1 MREKYWSNLLSK
13 KIYMFSNFEFL
24 IAWRY
29 LRSKRA
35 EGGISS
41 MTWISLIGISLSV
54 FALIA
59 TLSVRSGFRAELVDT
74 ILGANAHVTVY
85 KQPTQDNKGNVYR
98 SFKDYER
105 VNSIISSLNSV
116 SRAAP
121 LIRGQ
126 VMASAN
132 ATTTGVDVFG
142 ISPENIVSIRR
153 VSDPK
158 TSSGDIRN
166 FSNGLAIGSGVA
178 QALNVSVGD
187 DIQLISPTGV
197 KTAFGTSPR
206 VKTFEVQYI
215 FTAGRYDMDKIRI
228 YMPFKSA
235 QKYFDRDNLADE
247 IEVLVNQPDQIDK
260 IVEELSSATEGKF
273 LFWTWKDASGNYLRA
288 LEIED
293 NVMFIIMSI
302 LVLIATMNIISGLV
316 MLVKNKSRDIA
327 ILRTIGLSETSVLK
341 IFFLCGAMTG
351 ILGTFFGTLMGCAF
365 AVYVDPIF
373 SFINIISGGDV
384 WDPTIRGI
392 YSIPAQLRWEDVLTA
407 VLLSLGLTF
416 SITYFPARRAA
427 RLDPIEALRY
437 E

>member
-1 MREKYWSNLLSK
+1 MY
-13 KIYMFSNFEFL
+13 IFSSFEFL

-35 EGGISS
+35 EGGVST

-85 KQPTQDNKGNVYR
+85 KQPIKDTKGVVYR
-98 SFKDYER
+98 SFKNYES
-105 VNSIISSLNSV
+105 VNSIIASLDSV
-116 SRAAP
+116 NRAAP

-142 ISPENIVSIRR
+142 ISPENILTIRR
-153 VSDPK
+153 VSNPE
-158 TSSGDIRN
+158 TSNGDIKN
-166 FSNGLAIGSGVA
+166 FSKGLAIGSGVA
-178 QALNVSVGD
+178 KALNVSVGD
-187 DIQLISPTGV
+187 QIKLISPTGV
-197 KTAFGTSPR
+197 KTAFGASPR

-215 FTAGRYDMDKIRI
+215 FSAGRHDMDKVRI
-228 YMPFKSA
+228 YMPFRNA
-235 QKYFDRDNLADE
+235 QEYFDRDNLADE
-247 IEVLVNQPDQIDK
+247 IEVLVNQPDQIEK
-260 IVEELSSATEGKF
+260 IVEELSSATDGKF

-293 NVMFIIMSI
+293 NVMFVIMSI
-302 LVLIATMNIISGLV
+302 LVLIATMNIISGLI

-327 ILRTIGLSETSVLK
+327 ILRTIGLSEMSVLR

-351 ILGTFFGTLMGCAF
+351 ILGTFFGALMGCAF
-365 AVYVDPIF
+365 AIYVDQIF
-373 SFINIISGGDV
+373 SFINVISGGDV

-407 VLLSLGLTF
+407 VLISIGLTF

-427 RLDPIEALRY
+427 RLNPIEALRY

>member
-1 MREKYWSNLLSK
+1 M
-13 KIYMFSNFEFL
+13 

-29 LRSKRA
+29 LRSKRT
-35 EGGISS
+35 EGGVST
-41 MTWISLIGISLSV
+41 MTWISVVGISLSV

-85 KQPTQDNKGNVYR
+85 KQPTKDSNGNVYR
-98 SFKDYER
+98 GFKDYESA
-105 VNSIISSLNSV
+105 NSIISSLNSV

-126 VMASAN
+126 IIASAN

-142 ISPENIVSIRR
+142 ISPENILSIRR

-158 TSSGDIRN
+158 TSIGDINN
-166 FSNGLAIGSGVA
+166 FKKGLAIGSGVA
-178 QALNVSVGD
+178 QALSVSVGD
-187 DIQLISPTGV
+187 EIKLISPTGV
-197 KTAFGTSPR
+197 KTAFGASPR

-215 FTAGRYDMDKIRI
+215 FSAGRHDMDKIRI
-228 YMPFKSA
+228 YMPFRIA
-235 QKYFDRDNLADE
+235 QEYFDRDNLADE
-247 IEVLVNQPDQIDK
+247 IEVLVNQPDQIEK
-260 IVEELSSATEGKF
+260 IVEELSSATDDKF

-293 NVMFIIMSI
+293 NVMFVIMSI
-302 LVLIATMNIISGLV
+302 LVLIATMNIISGLI

-327 ILRTIGLSETSVLK
+327 ILRTIGLSEKSVLR
-341 IFFLCGAMTG
+341 IFFLCGAITG
-351 ILGTFFGTLMGCAF
+351 IIGTFFGTLMGCAF
-365 AVYVDPIF
+365 AVYVDTIF
-373 SFINIISGGDV
+373 SFINVISGGDV

-392 YSIPAQLRWEDVLTA
+392 YSIPAQLRWEDVITA
-407 VLLSLGLTF
+407 VLLSIGLTF

>member
-1 MREKYWSNLLSK
+1 MSK
-13 KIYMFSNFEFL
+13 ETYIFSNFEFL

-35 EGGISS
+35 EGGVST

-85 KQPTQDNKGNVYR
+85 KQPTKDTKGNVYR
-98 SFKDYER
+98 SFKNYER
-105 VNSIISSLNSV
+105 VNSIITSLDGV
-116 SRAAP
+116 KRAAP

-142 ISPENIVSIRR
+142 ISPENILTIRR
-153 VSDPK
+153 VSDPE
-158 TSSGDIRN
+158 TSNGDIKN
-166 FSNGLAIGSGVA
+166 FSKGLAIGSGVSE
-178 QALNVSVGD
+178 ALNVSVGD
-187 DIQLISPTGV
+187 QIKLISPTGV
-197 KTAFGTSPR
+197 KTAFGVSPR
-206 VKTFEVQYI
+206 VKTFEVQYV
-215 FTAGRYDMDKIRI
+215 FSAGRHDMDKVRI
-228 YMPFKSA
+228 YMPFIDA
-235 QKYFDRDNLADE
+235 QEYFDRGNLADE
-247 IEVLVNQPDQIDK
+247 IEVLVNQPDQIEK
-260 IVEELSSATEGKF
+260 IVEKLSGATDGEF

-293 NVMFIIMSI
+293 NVMFVIMSI
-302 LVLIATMNIISGLV
+302 LVLIATMNIISGLI

-327 ILRTIGLSETSVLK
+327 ILRTIGLSEMSVLRV
-341 IFFLCGAMTG
+341 FFLCGAMTG
-351 ILGTFFGTLMGCAF
+351 ILGTFFGALMGCAF

-373 SFINIISGGDV
+373 SFINVISGGDV

-407 VLLSLGLTF
+407 VLISIGLTF

-427 RLDPIEALRY
+427 RLNPIEALRY

>member
-1 MREKYWSNLLSK
+1 MY
-13 KIYMFSNFEFL
+13 IFSNFEFL

-35 EGGISS
+35 EGGIST

-85 KQPTQDNKGNVYR
+85 KQPTKDNKGNVYR
-98 SFKDYER
+98 SFKDYEN

-116 SRAAP
+116 NRAAP

-142 ISPENIVSIRR
+142 ISPENILSIRR

-158 TSSGDIRN
+158 TSSGDIKN
-166 FSNGLAIGSGVA
+166 FSKGLAIGSGVA

-187 DIQLISPTGV
+187 EIQLISPTGV

-228 YMPFKSA
+228 YMPFRSA
-235 QKYFDRDNLADE
+235 QEYFDRDNLADE
-247 IEVLVNQPDQIDK
+247 IEVLVKQPDQIEK
-260 IVEELSSATEGKF
+260 IVKELSNATDGKF

-293 NVMFIIMSI
+293 NVMFVIMSI

-341 IFFLCGAMTG
+341 NFFPMWRDDWNSGN
-351 ILGTFFGTLMGCAF
+351 FFWRTLMGCLF

-373 SFINIISGGDV
+373 SFINVISGGDV

-407 VLLSLGLTF
+407 VLISIGLTF

>member
-1 MREKYWSNLLSK
+1 MYL
-13 KIYMFSNFEFL
+13 FSNYEFL

-35 EGGISS
+35 EGGVST
-41 MTWISLIGISLSV
+41 MTWISIVGISLSV

-85 KQPTQDNKGNVYR
+85 KQPTKDPNGNVYR
-98 SFKDYER
+98 GFKDYESA
-105 VNSIISSLNSV
+105 NSIISSLNSV

-126 VMASAN
+126 IIASAN

-142 ISPENIVSIRR
+142 ISPENILSIRR

-158 TSSGDIRN
+158 TSIGDINN
-166 FSNGLAIGSGVA
+166 FKKGLAIGSGVA
-178 QALNVSVGD
+178 QALSVSVGD
-187 DIQLISPTGV
+187 EIKLISPTGV
-197 KTAFGTSPR
+197 KTAFGASPR

-215 FTAGRYDMDKIRI
+215 FSAGRHDMDKIRI
-228 YMPFKSA
+228 YMSFRIA
-235 QKYFDRDNLADE
+235 QEYFDRDNLADE
-247 IEVLVNQPDQIDK
+247 IEVLVNQPDQIEK
-260 IVEELSSATEGKF
+260 IVEELSSATDDKF

-293 NVMFIIMSI
+293 NVMFVIMSI
-302 LVLIATMNIISGLV
+302 LVLIATMNIISGLI

-327 ILRTIGLSETSVLK
+327 ILRTIGLSEKSVSR
-341 IFFLCGAMTG
+341 IFFLCGAITG

-365 AVYVDPIF
+365 AVYVDTIF
-373 SFINIISGGDV
+373 SFINVISGGDV

-407 VLLSLGLTF
+407 VLLSIGLTF
-416 SITYFPARRAA
+416 SITYFPAKRAA

>member
-1 MREKYWSNLLSK
+1 M
-13 KIYMFSNFEFL
+13 

-35 EGGISS
+35 EGGVST
-41 MTWISLIGISLSV
+41 MTWISVVGISLSV

-85 KQPTQDNKGNVYR
+85 KQPTKDSNGNVDR
-98 SFKDYER
+98 GFKDYDSA
-105 VNSIISSLNSV
+105 NSIISSLNSV

-126 VMASAN
+126 IIASAN

-142 ISPENIVSIRR
+142 ISPENILSIRR

-158 TSSGDIRN
+158 TSIGDINN
-166 FSNGLAIGSGVA
+166 FKKGLAIGSGVA
-178 QALNVSVGD
+178 QALSVSVGD
-187 DIQLISPTGV
+187 EIKLISPTGV
-197 KTAFGTSPR
+197 KTAFGASPR
-206 VKTFEVQYI
+206 VKTFEVEYV
-215 FTAGRYDMDKIRI
+215 FSAGRHDMDKIRI
-228 YMPFKSA
+228 YMPFRIA
-235 QKYFDRDNLADE
+235 QEYFDRDNLADE
-247 IEVLVNQPDQIDK
+247 IEVLVNQPDQIEK
-260 IVEELSSATEGKF
+260 IVEELSSATDDKF

-293 NVMFIIMSI
+293 NVMFVIMSI
-302 LVLIATMNIISGLV
+302 LVLIATMNIISGLI

-327 ILRTIGLSETSVLK
+327 ILRTIGLSEKSVLR
-341 IFFLCGAMTG
+341 IFFLCGAITG

-365 AVYVDPIF
+365 AVYVDTIF
-373 SFINIISGGDV
+373 SFINVISGGDV

-407 VLLSLGLTF
+407 VLLSIGLTF

>member
-1 MREKYWSNLLSK
+1 M
-13 KIYMFSNFEFL
+13 

-29 LRSKRA
+29 LRSKRT
-35 EGGISS
+35 EGGVST
-41 MTWISLIGISLSV
+41 MTWISVVGISLSV

-85 KQPTQDNKGNVYR
+85 KQPTKDSNGNVYR
-98 SFKDYER
+98 GFKDYESA
-105 VNSIISSLNSV
+105 NSIISSLNSV

-126 VMASAN
+126 IIASAN

-142 ISPENIVSIRR
+142 ISPENILSIRR

-158 TSSGDIRN
+158 TSIGDINN
-166 FSNGLAIGSGVA
+166 FKKGLAIGSGVA
-178 QALNVSVGD
+178 QALSVSVGD
-187 DIQLISPTGV
+187 EIKLISPTGV
-197 KTAFGTSPR
+197 KTAFGASPR

-215 FTAGRYDMDKIRI
+215 FSAGRHDMDKIRI
-228 YMPFKSA
+228 YMPFRIA
-235 QKYFDRDNLADE
+235 QEYFDRDNLADE
-247 IEVLVNQPDQIDK
+247 IEVLVNQPDQIEK
-260 IVEELSSATEGKF
+260 IVEELSSATDDKF

-293 NVMFIIMSI
+293 NVMFVIMSI
-302 LVLIATMNIISGLV
+302 LVLIATMNIISGLI

-327 ILRTIGLSETSVLK
+327 ILRTIGLSEKSVLR
-341 IFFLCGAMTG
+341 IFFLCGAITG

-365 AVYVDPIF
+365 AVYVDTIF
-373 SFINIISGGDV
+373 SFINVISGGDV

-407 VLLSLGLTF
+407 VLLSIGLTF

>member
-1 MREKYWSNLLSK
+1 MYL
-13 KIYMFSNFEFL
+13 FSNYEFL

-29 LRSKRA
+29 LRSKRT
-35 EGGISS
+35 EGGVST
-41 MTWISLIGISLSV
+41 MTWISVVGISLSV

-85 KQPTQDNKGNVYR
+85 KQPTKDSNGNVYR
-98 SFKDYER
+98 GFKDYESA
-105 VNSIISSLNSV
+105 NSIISSLNSV

-126 VMASAN
+126 IIASAN

-142 ISPENIVSIRR
+142 ISPENILSIRR

-158 TSSGDIRN
+158 TSIGDINN
-166 FSNGLAIGSGVA
+166 FKKGLAIGSGVA
-178 QALNVSVGD
+178 QALSVSVGD
-187 DIQLISPTGV
+187 EIKLISPTGV
-197 KTAFGTSPR
+197 KTAFGASPR

-215 FTAGRYDMDKIRI
+215 FSAGRHDMDKIRI
-228 YMPFKSA
+228 YMPFRIA
-235 QKYFDRDNLADE
+235 QEYFDRDNLADE
-247 IEVLVNQPDQIDK
+247 IEVLVNQPDQIEK
-260 IVEELSSATEGKF
+260 IVKELSIATDNKF

-293 NVMFIIMSI
+293 NVMFVIMSI
-302 LVLIATMNIISGLV
+302 LVLIATMNIISGLI

-327 ILRTIGLSETSVLK
+327 ILRTIGLSEKSVLR
-341 IFFLCGAMTG
+341 IFFLCGAITG

-365 AVYVDPIF
+365 AVYVDTIF
-373 SFINIISGGDV
+373 SFINVISGGDV

-407 VLLSLGLTF
+407 VLLSIGLTF

>member
-1 MREKYWSNLLSK
+1 MY
-13 KIYMFSNFEFL
+13 IFSSFEFL

-35 EGGISS
+35 EGGVST

-85 KQPTQDNKGNVYR
+85 KQPTKDTKGVVYR
-98 SFKDYER
+98 SFKNYES
-105 VNSIISSLNSV
+105 VNSIIASLDSV
-116 SRAAP
+116 NRAAP

-142 ISPENIVSIRR
+142 ISPENILTIRR
-153 VSDPK
+153 VSNPK
-158 TSSGDIRN
+158 TSNGDIKN
-166 FSNGLAIGSGVA
+166 FSKGLAIGSGVA
-178 QALNVSVGD
+178 KALNVSVGD
-187 DIQLISPTGV
+187 QIKLISPTGV
-197 KTAFGTSPR
+197 KTAFGASPR

-215 FTAGRYDMDKIRI
+215 FSAGRHDMDKVRI
-228 YMPFKSA
+228 YMPFRNA
-235 QKYFDRDNLADE
+235 QEYFDRGNLADE
-247 IEVLVNQPDQIDK
+247 IEVLVNQPDQIEK
-260 IVEELSSATEGKF
+260 IVEELSSATDGKF

-293 NVMFIIMSI
+293 NVMFVIMSI
-302 LVLIATMNIISGLV
+302 LVLIATMNIISGLI

-327 ILRTIGLSETSVLK
+327 ILRTIGLSEMSVLRV
-341 IFFLCGAMTG
+341 FFLCGAMTG
-351 ILGTFFGTLMGCAF
+351 ILGTFFGALMGCAF

-373 SFINIISGGDV
+373 SFINVISGGDV

-407 VLLSLGLTF
+407 VL
-416 SITYFPARRAA
+416 I
-427 RLDPIEALRY
+427 
-437 E
+437 

>member
-1 MREKYWSNLLSK
+1 MSK
-13 KIYMFSNFEFL
+13 KIYLFSNYEFL

-35 EGGISS
+35 EGGVST
-41 MTWISLIGISLSV
+41 MTWISVVGISLSV

-85 KQPTQDNKGNVYR
+85 KQPTKDSNGHVYR
-98 SFKDYER
+98 GFKDYESA
-105 VNSIISSLNSV
+105 NSIISSLNSV

-126 VMASAN
+126 IIASAN

-142 ISPENIVSIRR
+142 ISPENILSIRR

-158 TSSGDIRN
+158 TSIGDINN
-166 FSNGLAIGSGVA
+166 FKKGLAIGSGVA
-178 QALNVSVGD
+178 QALSVSVGD
-187 DIQLISPTGV
+187 EIKLISPTGV
-197 KTAFGTSPR
+197 KTAFGASPR

-215 FTAGRYDMDKIRI
+215 FSAGRHDMDKIRI
-228 YMPFKSA
+228 YMPFRIA
-235 QKYFDRDNLADE
+235 QEYFDRDNLADE
-247 IEVLVNQPDQIDK
+247 IEVLVNQPDQIEK
-260 IVEELSSATEGKF
+260 IVEELSSATDDKF

-293 NVMFIIMSI
+293 NVMFVIMSI
-302 LVLIATMNIISGLV
+302 LVLIATMNIISGLI

-327 ILRTIGLSETSVLK
+327 ILRTIGLSEKSVLR
-341 IFFLCGAMTG
+341 IFFLCGAITG

-365 AVYVDPIF
+365 AVYVDTIF
-373 SFINIISGGDV
+373 SFINVISGGDV

-392 YSIPAQLRWEDVLTA
+392 YSIPAQLRWEDVITA
-407 VLLSLGLTF
+407 VLLSIGLTF

>member
-1 MREKYWSNLLSK
+1 MYL
-13 KIYMFSNFEFL
+13 FSNYEFL

-35 EGGISS
+35 EGGVST
-41 MTWISLIGISLSV
+41 MTWISVVGISLSV

-85 KQPTQDNKGNVYR
+85 KQPTKDPNGNVYR
-98 SFKDYER
+98 GFKDYESA
-105 VNSIISSLNSV
+105 NSIISSLNSV

-126 VMASAN
+126 IIASAN

-142 ISPENIVSIRR
+142 ISPENILSIRR

-158 TSSGDIRN
+158 TSIGDINN
-166 FSNGLAIGSGVA
+166 FKKGLAIGSGVA
-178 QALNVSVGD
+178 QALSVSVGD
-187 DIQLISPTGV
+187 EIKLISPTGV
-197 KTAFGTSPR
+197 KTAFGASPR

-215 FTAGRYDMDKIRI
+215 FSAGRHDMDKIRI
-228 YMPFKSA
+228 YMPFRIA
-235 QKYFDRDNLADE
+235 QEYFDRDNLADE
-247 IEVLVNQPDQIDK
+247 IEVLVNQPDQIEK
-260 IVEELSSATEGKF
+260 IVEELSSATDDKF
-273 LFWTWKDASGNYLRA
+273 LFWTWKDASRNYLRA

-293 NVMFIIMSI
+293 NVMFVIMSI
-302 LVLIATMNIISGLV
+302 LVLIATMNIISGLI

-327 ILRTIGLSETSVLK
+327 ILRTIGLSEKSVLR
-341 IFFLCGAMTG
+341 IFFLCGAITG

-365 AVYVDPIF
+365 AVYVDTIF
-373 SFINIISGGDV
+373 SFINVISGGDV

-407 VLLSLGLTF
+407 VLLSIGLTF

>member
-1 MREKYWSNLLSK
+1 MYL
-13 KIYMFSNFEFL
+13 FSNYEFL

-35 EGGISS
+35 EGGVST
-41 MTWISLIGISLSV
+41 MTWISVVGISLSV

-85 KQPTQDNKGNVYR
+85 KQPTKDSNGNVYR
-98 SFKDYER
+98 GFKDYESA
-105 VNSIISSLNSV
+105 NSIISSLNSV

-126 VMASAN
+126 IIASAN

-142 ISPENIVSIRR
+142 ISPENILSIRR

-158 TSSGDIRN
+158 TSIGDINN
-166 FSNGLAIGSGVA
+166 FKKGLAIGSGVA
-178 QALNVSVGD
+178 QALSVSVGD
-187 DIQLISPTGV
+187 EIKLISPTGV
-197 KTAFGTSPR
+197 KTAFGASPR
-206 VKTFEVQYI
+206 VKTFEVQYV
-215 FTAGRYDMDKIRI
+215 FSAGRHDMDKIRI
-228 YMPFKSA
+228 YMPFRIA
-235 QKYFDRDNLADE
+235 QEYFDRDNLADE
-247 IEVLVNQPDQIDK
+247 IEVLVNQPDQIEK
-260 IVEELSSATEGKF
+260 IVEELSSATDDKF

-293 NVMFIIMSI
+293 NVMFVIMSI
-302 LVLIATMNIISGLV
+302 LVLIATMNIISGLI

-327 ILRTIGLSETSVLK
+327 ILRTIGLSEKSVLR
-341 IFFLCGAMTG
+341 IFFLCGAITG

-365 AVYVDPIF
+365 AVYVDTIF
-373 SFINIISGGDV
+373 SFINVISGGDV

-407 VLLSLGLTF
+407 VLLSIGLTF

>member
-1 MREKYWSNLLSK
+1 
-13 KIYMFSNFEFL
+13 
-24 IAWRY
+24 
-29 LRSKRA
+29 
-35 EGGISS
+35 
-41 MTWISLIGISLSV
+41 MTWISLAGISLSV

-74 ILGANAHVTVY
+74 ILGSNAHVTVY
-85 KQPTQDNKGNVYR
+85 TQPTKDNKGNVYR
-98 SFKDYER
+98 GFKDYEN
-105 VNSIISSLNSV
+105 VNSIITSIDSV
-116 SRAAP
+116 NRAAP

-142 ISPENIVSIRR
+142 IAPENILSIRR

-158 TSSGDIRN
+158 TSIGDIKN
-166 FSNGLAIGSGVA
+166 FSKGLAIGSGVS
-178 QALNVSVGD
+178 QALNVSIGD

-215 FTAGRYDMDKIRI
+215 FTTGRYDMDKIRI
-228 YMPFKSA
+228 YMPFRSA
-235 QKYFDRDNLADE
+235 QEYFDRDNLADE
-247 IEVLVNQPDQIDK
+247 IEVLVKEPNQIDK
-260 IVEELSSATEGKF
+260 IVEKLSSATNGKF

-293 NVMFIIMSI
+293 NVMFVIMSI

-327 ILRTIGLSETSVLK
+327 ILRTIGLSEISVLR

-351 ILGTFFGTLMGCAF
+351 ILGTLFGTLMGCAF
-365 AVYVDPIF
+365 ALYIDPIF
-373 SFINIISGGDV
+373 SFINVISGGDV

>member
-1 MREKYWSNLLSK
+1 LSEKMY
-13 KIYMFSNFEFL
+13 IFSNFEFL

-29 LRSKRA
+29 LRAKRA
-35 EGGISS
+35 EGGVST

-59 TLSVRSGFRAELVDT
+59 TLAVRSGFRAELVDT

-85 KQPTQDNKGNVYR
+85 KQPTKDLEGNVFR
-98 SFKDYER
+98 SFKDYEI
-105 VNSIISSLNSV
+105 VNSIISSLDSV
-116 SRAAP
+116 NRAAP

-142 ISPENIVSIRR
+142 ISPENILSIKR

-158 TSSGDIRN
+158 TSIGDISN
-166 FSNGLAIGSGVA
+166 FSKGLAIGSGVA
-178 QALNVSVGD
+178 QALNVSVGNE
-187 DIQLISPTGV
+187 IKLVSPTGV
-197 KTAFGTSPR
+197 KTAFGASPR
-206 VKTFEVQYI
+206 VKTFEVQYV
-215 FTAGRYDMDKIRI
+215 FTAGRHDMDKVRI
-228 YMPFKSA
+228 YMPFRSA
-235 QKYFDRDNLADE
+235 QEYFDRANLADE
-247 IEVLVNQPDQIDK
+247 IEVLVKQPDQIEK
-260 IVEELSSATEGKF
+260 IVEELSSATDGEF

-293 NVMFIIMSI
+293 NVMFVIMSI

-327 ILRTIGLSETSVLK
+327 ILRTIGLSEASVLRV
-341 IFFLCGAMTG
+341 FFLCGALTG
-351 ILGTFFGTLMGCAF
+351 TIGTFFGVLMGCAF
-365 AVYVDPIF
+365 ALYVDPIF
-373 SFINIISGGDV
+373 SFINVISGGDV

-407 VLLSLGLTF
+407 SLISIGLTF
-416 SITYFPARRAA
+416 SITYLPARRAA
-427 RLDPIEALRY
+427 RLDPIKALRY

>member
-1 MREKYWSNLLSK
+1 MSEKMY
-13 KIYMFSNFEFL
+13 IFSNFEFL

-29 LRSKRA
+29 LRAKRA
-35 EGGISS
+35 EGGVST

-59 TLSVRSGFRAELVDT
+59 TLAVRSGFRAELVDT

-85 KQPTQDNKGNVYR
+85 KQPTKDLEGNVFR
-98 SFKDYER
+98 SFKDYET
-105 VNSIISSLNSV
+105 VNSIISSLDSV
-116 SRAAP
+116 NRAAP

-142 ISPENIVSIRR
+142 ISPENILSIKR

-158 TSSGDIRN
+158 TSIGDISN
-166 FSNGLAIGSGVA
+166 FSKGLAIGSGVA
-178 QALNVSVGD
+178 QALNVSVGNE
-187 DIQLISPTGV
+187 IKLVSPTGV
-197 KTAFGTSPR
+197 KTAFGASPR
-206 VKTFEVQYI
+206 VKTFEVQYV
-215 FTAGRYDMDKIRI
+215 FTAGRHDMDKVRI
-228 YMPFKSA
+228 YMPFRSA
-235 QKYFDRDNLADE
+235 QEYFDRANLADE
-247 IEVLVNQPDQIDK
+247 IEVLVKQPDQIEK
-260 IVEELSSATEGKF
+260 IVEELSSATDGEF

-293 NVMFIIMSI
+293 NVMFVIMSI

-327 ILRTIGLSETSVLK
+327 ILRTIGLSEASVLRV
-341 IFFLCGAMTG
+341 FFLCGALTG
-351 ILGTFFGTLMGCAF
+351 TIGTFFGVLMGCAF
-365 AVYVDPIF
+365 ALYVDPIF
-373 SFINIISGGDV
+373 SFINVISGGDV

-407 VLLSLGLTF
+407 SLISIGLTF
-416 SITYFPARRAA
+416 SITYLPARRAA
-427 RLDPIEALRY
+427 RLDPIKALRY

>member
-1 MREKYWSNLLSK
+1 LSK
-13 KIYMFSNFEFL
+13 KIYIFSNFEFL

-35 EGGISS
+35 EGGVST
-41 MTWISLIGISLSV
+41 MTWISFIGISLSV

-85 KQPTQDNKGNVYR
+85 KQPTKDPKGNVYR
-98 SFKDYER
+98 GFKDYENI
-105 VNSIISSLNSV
+105 NSIISSLNSV
-116 SRAAP
+116 NRAAP

-142 ISPENIVSIRR
+142 ISPENILSIRR

-158 TSSGDIRN
+158 TSIGDIKN
-166 FSNGLAIGSGVA
+166 FSKGLAVGSGVA

-187 DIQLISPTGV
+187 EIKLISPTGV
-197 KTAFGTSPR
+197 KTAFGASPR
-206 VKTFEVQYI
+206 VKTFEVQYV
-215 FTAGRYDMDKIRI
+215 FSAGRYDMDKIRI
-228 YMPFKSA
+228 YMPFRRA
-235 QKYFDRDNLADE
+235 QEYFDRDNLADE
-247 IEVLVNQPDQIDK
+247 IEVLVNQPDQIEK
-260 IVEELSSATEGKF
+260 IVEELSSATNDKF

-293 NVMFIIMSI
+293 NVMFVIMSI

-365 AVYVDPIF
+365 AVYIDPTF

>member
-1 MREKYWSNLLSK
+1 M
-13 KIYMFSNFEFL
+13 

-29 LRSKRA
+29 LRSKRT
-35 EGGISS
+35 EGGVST
-41 MTWISLIGISLSV
+41 MTWISLIGIALSV

-59 TLSVRSGFRAELVDT
+59 TLSVRSGFRAEFTDT

-85 KQPTQDNKGNVYR
+85 KQPTKDQKGNVYR
-98 SFKDYER
+98 SIKDYDKL
-105 VNSIISSLNSV
+105 NSLLSSLPSID
-116 SRAAP
+116 RAAP

-142 ISPENIVSIRR
+142 ISPENILSIRR
-153 VSDPK
+153 VSNPK
-158 TSSGDIRN
+158 TSIGDIEN
-166 FSNGLAIGSGVA
+166 FRKGLAIGYGVA
-178 QALNVSVGD
+178 QSLNVSVGD
-187 DIQLISPTGV
+187 EIKLISPNGV

-206 VKTFEVQYI
+206 VKTFKVQYI
-215 FTAGRYDMDKIRI
+215 FKAGRHDMDKVRI
-228 YMPFKSA
+228 YMPFRNA
-235 QKYFDRDNLADE
+235 QEYFDRNNLADE
-247 IEVLVNQPDQIDK
+247 IEVLVKQPNK
-260 IVEELSSATEGKF
+260 IEEVVEELSNKIGSQF

-302 LVLIATMNIISGLV
+302 LVLIATMNIISGLI

-327 ILRTIGLSETSVLK
+327 ILRTIGLSERSVLK

-351 ILGTFFGTLMGCAF
+351 IIGTFIGTLLGCAF
-365 AVYVDPIF
+365 ALYVDPIF
-373 SFINIISGGDV
+373 SFINILSGGDV

-392 YSIPAQLRWEDVLTA
+392 YSIPAHLRWEDVLTA

-416 SITYFPARRAA
+416 SITFFPARRAA
-427 RLDPIEALRY
+427 RLDPVEALRY

>member
-1 MREKYWSNLLSK
+1 M
-13 KIYMFSNFEFL
+13 

-35 EGGISS
+35 EGGVST
-41 MTWISLIGISLSV
+41 MTWISLIGITLSV

-59 TLSVRSGFRAELVDT
+59 TLSVRSGFRAEFTDT
-74 ILGANAHVTVY
+74 ILGANAHITVY
-85 KQPTQDNKGNVYR
+85 KQPTKDQKGNVNR
-98 SFKDYER
+98 SIRDYEKL
-105 VNSIISSLNSV
+105 NSLLSSLPSID
-116 SRAAP
+116 RAAP

-132 ATTTGVDVFG
+132 ATTTGVDIFG
-142 ISPENIVSIRR
+142 ISPENILSIRR
-153 VSDPK
+153 VSNPK
-158 TSSGDIRN
+158 TSIGDIKN
-166 FSNGLAIGSGVA
+166 FSKGLAIGSGVA
-178 QALNVSVGD
+178 QSLSVSIGD
-187 DIQLISPTGV
+187 KVKLISPNGV
-197 KTAFGTSPR
+197 KSAFGTSPR

-215 FTAGRYDMDKIRI
+215 FKAGRHDMDKVRI
-228 YMPFKSA
+228 YMPFKNA
-235 QKYFDRDNLADE
+235 QEYFDRDNLADE
-247 IEVLVNQPDQIDK
+247 IEVLVRQPNK
-260 IVEELSSATEGKF
+260 IEEVVEELSSKIDSQF

-302 LVLIATMNIISGLV
+302 LVLIATMNIVSGLI

-327 ILRTIGLSETSVLK
+327 ILRTIGLSERSVLR

-351 ILGTFFGTLMGCAF
+351 IIGTIIGTLMGCAF
-365 AVYVDPIF
+365 AIYVDPIF
-373 SFINIISGGDV
+373 SFINVLSGGDV

-407 VLLSLGLTF
+407 VLISLFLTF
-416 SITYFPARRAA
+416 SITYFPAKRAA

>member
-1 MREKYWSNLLSK
+1 M
-13 KIYMFSNFEFL
+13 

-29 LRSKRA
+29 LRSKRT
-35 EGGISS
+35 EGGVST
-41 MTWISLIGISLSV
+41 MTWISVVGISLSV

-85 KQPTQDNKGNVYR
+85 KQPTKDSNGNVDR
-98 SFKDYER
+98 GFKDYDSA
-105 VNSIISSLNSV
+105 NSIISSLNSV

-126 VMASAN
+126 IIASAN

-142 ISPENIVSIRR
+142 ISPENILSIRR

-158 TSSGDIRN
+158 TSIGDINN
-166 FSNGLAIGSGVA
+166 FKKGLAIGSGVA
-178 QALNVSVGD
+178 QALSVSIGD
-187 DIQLISPTGV
+187 EIKLISPTGV
-197 KTAFGTSPR
+197 KTAFGASPR

-215 FTAGRYDMDKIRI
+215 FSAGRHDMDKIRI
-228 YMPFKSA
+228 YMPFRIA
-235 QKYFDRDNLADE
+235 QEYFDRDNLADE
-247 IEVLVNQPDQIDK
+247 IEVLVNQPDQIEK
-260 IVEELSSATEGKF
+260 IVEELSSATDDKF

-293 NVMFIIMSI
+293 NVMFVIMSI
-302 LVLIATMNIISGLV
+302 LVLIATMNIISGLI

-327 ILRTIGLSETSVLK
+327 ILRTIGLSEKSVLR
-341 IFFLCGAMTG
+341 IFFLCGAITG
-351 ILGTFFGTLMGCAF
+351 IIGTFFGTLMGCAF
-365 AVYVDPIF
+365 AVYVDTIF
-373 SFINIISGGDV
+373 SFINVISGGDV

-392 YSIPAQLRWEDVLTA
+392 YSIPAQLRWEDVITA
-407 VLLSLGLTF
+407 VLLSIGLTF

>member
-1 MREKYWSNLLSK
+1 MY
-13 KIYMFSNFEFL
+13 IFSNFEFL

-29 LRSKRA
+29 LRSKRS
-35 EGGISS
+35 EGGVSA

-59 TLSVRSGFRAELVDT
+59 TLSVRSGFRTELVDT

-85 KQPTQDNKGNVYR
+85 KQPTKDSKGNVYR
-98 SFKDYER
+98 SFKDYEN
-105 VNSIISSLNSV
+105 VNSKISSLSSV
-116 SRAAP
+116 KRAAP

-142 ISPENIVSIRR
+142 ISPKNILSIER

-158 TSSGDIRN
+158 TSSGDIKN
-166 FSNGLAIGSGVA
+166 FSKGLAIGSGVA

-187 DIQLISPTGV
+187 EIKLISPTGV

-206 VKTFEVQYI
+206 VKTFEIQYV
-215 FTAGRYDMDKIRI
+215 FSAGRHDMDKVRI
-228 YMPFKSA
+228 YMPFNDA

-247 IEVLVNQPDQIDK
+247 IEVLVNQPDQVEK
-260 IVEELSSATEGKF
+260 IVEVLSGVIDGEF

-302 LVLIATMNIISGLV
+302 LVLIATMNIVSGLI

-327 ILRTIGLSETSVLK
+327 ILRTLGLSETSVLR

-351 ILGTFFGTLMGCAF
+351 ILGTFFGVLLGCAF
-365 AVYVDPIF
+365 SIYVDPIF
-373 SFINIISGGDV
+373 SLINVISGGDV

-407 VLLSLGLTF
+407 ILISLGLTF

>member
-1 MREKYWSNLLSK
+1 MY
-13 KIYMFSNFEFL
+13 IFSSFEFL

-35 EGGISS
+35 EGGVST

-85 KQPTQDNKGNVYR
+85 KQPIKDTKGVVYR
-98 SFKDYER
+98 SFKNYES
-105 VNSIISSLNSV
+105 VNSIIASLDSV
-116 SRAAP
+116 NRAAP

-142 ISPENIVSIRR
+142 ISPENILTIRR
-153 VSDPK
+153 VTNPT
-158 TSSGDIRN
+158 TSNGDIKN
-166 FSNGLAIGSGVA
+166 FSKGLAIGSGVA
-178 QALNVSVGD
+178 KALNVSVGD
-187 DIQLISPTGV
+187 QIKLISPTGV
-197 KTAFGTSPR
+197 KTAFGASPR

-215 FTAGRYDMDKIRI
+215 FSAGRHDMDKVRI
-228 YMPFKSA
+228 YMPFRNA
-235 QKYFDRDNLADE
+235 QEYFDRDNLADE
-247 IEVLVNQPDQIDK
+247 IEVLVNQPDQIEK
-260 IVEELSSATEGKF
+260 IVEELSSATDGKF

-293 NVMFIIMSI
+293 NVMFVIMSI
-302 LVLIATMNIISGLV
+302 LVLIATMNIISGLI

-327 ILRTIGLSETSVLK
+327 ILRTIGLSEMSVLRV
-341 IFFLCGAMTG
+341 FFLCGAMTG
-351 ILGTFFGTLMGCAF
+351 ILGTFFGAIMGCAF
-365 AVYVDPIF
+365 AVYIDQIF
-373 SFINIISGGDV
+373 SFINVISGGDV

-407 VLLSLGLTF
+407 VLISIGLTF

-427 RLDPIEALRY
+427 RLNPIEALRY

>member
-1 MREKYWSNLLSK
+1 MSK
-13 KIYMFSNFEFL
+13 TTYIFSNFEFL

-35 EGGISS
+35 EGGVST
-41 MTWISLIGISLSV
+41 MTWISLIGITLSV

-59 TLSVRSGFRAELVDT
+59 TLSVRSGFRAEFIDT

-85 KQPTQDNKGNVYR
+85 KQPTKDQKGNVNR
-98 SFKDYER
+98 SIRDYEKL
-105 VNSIISSLNSV
+105 NSLLSSLPSID
-116 SRAAP
+116 RAAP

-132 ATTTGVDVFG
+132 ATTTGVDIFG
-142 ISPENIVSIRR
+142 ISPENILSIKR
-153 VSDPK
+153 VSNPK
-158 TSSGDIRN
+158 TSIGDIKN
-166 FSNGLAIGSGVA
+166 FSKGLAIGSGVA
-178 QALNVSVGD
+178 QSLSVSIGD
-187 DIQLISPTGV
+187 EVKLISPNGV
-197 KTAFGTSPR
+197 KSAFGTSPR

-215 FTAGRYDMDKIRI
+215 FKAGRHDMDKVRI
-228 YMPFKSA
+228 YMPFKNA
-235 QKYFDRDNLADE
+235 QEYFDRDNLADE
-247 IEVLVNQPDQIDK
+247 IEVLVRQPNK
-260 IVEELSSATEGKF
+260 IEEVVEELSSKIDGQF

-302 LVLIATMNIISGLV
+302 LVLIATMNIVSGLI

-327 ILRTIGLSETSVLK
+327 ILRTIGLSERSVLR

-351 ILGTFFGTLMGCAF
+351 IIGTIIGTLMGCAF
-365 AVYVDPIF
+365 AIYVDPIF
-373 SFINIISGGDV
+373 SFINVLSGGDV

-407 VLLSLGLTF
+407 VLISLFLTF
-416 SITYFPARRAA
+416 SITYFPAKRAA

>member
-1 MREKYWSNLLSK
+1 MSK
-13 KIYMFSNFEFL
+13 KIYIFSNFEFL

-29 LRSKRA
+29 LRSKRT
-35 EGGISS
+35 EGGIST

-85 KQPTQDNKGNVYR
+85 KQPTKDNKGNVYR
-98 SFKDYER
+98 SFKDYEN

-116 SRAAP
+116 NRAAP

-142 ISPENIVSIRR
+142 ISPENILSIRR

-158 TSSGDIRN
+158 TSSGDIKN
-166 FSNGLAIGSGVA
+166 FSKGLAIGSGVA

-260 IVEELSSATEGKF
+260 IVEELSSAIDGKF
-273 LFWTWKDASGNYLRA
+273 LFWTWEDASGNYLRA

-293 NVMFIIMSI
+293 NVMFVIMSI
-302 LVLIATMNIISGLV
+302 LVLIATMNIISGLI

-327 ILRTIGLSETSVLK
+327 ILRTVGLSENSVLR
-341 IFFLCGAMTG
+341 IFFLCGAITG
-351 ILGTFFGTLMGCAF
+351 ILGTFFGTVMGCLF
-365 AVYVDPIF
+365 AIYVDSIF

-384 WDPTIRGI
+384 WDPTIRGV

-407 VLLSLGLTF
+407 VLISIGLTF
-416 SITYFPARRAA
+416 CITYFPARRAA
-427 RLDPIEALRY
+427 RLDPVEALRY

>member
-1 MREKYWSNLLSK
+1 MY
-13 KIYMFSNFEFL
+13 IFSNFEFL

-29 LRSKRA
+29 LRSKRT
-35 EGGISS
+35 EGGIST

-74 ILGANAHVTVY
+74 ILGANAHVTIY
-85 KQPTQDNKGNVYR
+85 KQPTKDSKGNVYR
-98 SFKDYER
+98 SFSDYENL
-105 VNSIISSLNSV
+105 NSSISSLNSV
-116 SRAAP
+116 ERAAP

-142 ISPENIVSIRR
+142 ISPENILSIRR

-158 TSSGDIRN
+158 TSIGDIKN
-166 FSNGLAIGSGVA
+166 FSEGLAIGSGVA

-187 DIQLISPTGV
+187 EIKLISPTGA
-197 KTAFGTSPR
+197 KTAFGSGPR
-206 VKTFEVQYI
+206 IKTFEVQYV
-215 FTAGRYDMDKIRI
+215 FTAGRHDMDKVRV
-228 YMPFKSA
+228 YMPFRNA
-235 QKYFDRDNLADE
+235 QEYFDKDSLADE
-247 IEVLVNQPDQIDK
+247 IEVLVKQPDQIEK
-260 IVEELSSATEGKF
+260 IVEELSIITDDEY
-273 LFWTWKDASGNYLRA
+273 LFWTWKDASGSYLRA

-302 LVLIATMNIISGLV
+302 LVLIATMNIISGLL
-316 MLVKNKSRDIA
+316 MLVKNKNRDIA
-327 ILRTIGLSETSVLK
+327 ILRTIGLSEASVLR
-341 IFFLCGAMTG
+341 IFFLCGVMTG
-351 ILGTFFGTLMGCAF
+351 ILGTVFGVIMGCAF
-365 AVYVDPIF
+365 AVYVDSIL
-373 SFINIISGGDV
+373 SFINFISGGEV

-392 YSIPAQLRWEDVLTA
+392 YSIPAQLRLEDVLTA
-407 VLLSLGLTF
+407 VLISIGLTF

>member
-1 MREKYWSNLLSK
+1 MYL
-13 KIYMFSNFEFL
+13 FSNYEFL

-29 LRSKRA
+29 LRSKRT
-35 EGGISS
+35 EGGVST
-41 MTWISLIGISLSV
+41 MTWISVVGISLSV

-85 KQPTQDNKGNVYR
+85 KQPTKDSNGNVYR
-98 SFKDYER
+98 GFKDYESA
-105 VNSIISSLNSV
+105 NSIISSLNSV

-126 VMASAN
+126 IIASAN

-142 ISPENIVSIRR
+142 ISPENILSIRR
-153 VSDPK
+153 VFDPK
-158 TSSGDIRN
+158 TSIGDINN
-166 FSNGLAIGSGVA
+166 FKKGLAIGSGVA
-178 QALNVSVGD
+178 QALSVSVGD
-187 DIQLISPTGV
+187 EIKLISPTGV
-197 KTAFGTSPR
+197 KTAFGASPR

-215 FTAGRYDMDKIRI
+215 FSAGRHDMDKIRI
-228 YMPFKSA
+228 YMPFRIA
-235 QKYFDRDNLADE
+235 QEYFDRDNLADE
-247 IEVLVNQPDQIDK
+247 IEVLVNQPDQIEK
-260 IVEELSSATEGKF
+260 IVEELSSATDDKF

-293 NVMFIIMSI
+293 NVMFVIMSI
-302 LVLIATMNIISGLV
+302 LVLIATMNIISGLI

-327 ILRTIGLSETSVLK
+327 ILRTIGLSEKSVLR
-341 IFFLCGAMTG
+341 IFFLCGAITG

-365 AVYVDPIF
+365 AVYVDTIF
-373 SFINIISGGDV
+373 SFINVISGGDV

-407 VLLSLGLTF
+407 VLLSIGLTF
-416 SITYFPARRAA
+416 SITYLPARRAA

>member
-1 MREKYWSNLLSK
+1 MY
-13 KIYMFSNFEFL
+13 IFSSFEFL

-35 EGGISS
+35 EGGVST

-85 KQPTQDNKGNVYR
+85 KQPIKDTKGVVYR
-98 SFKDYER
+98 SFKNYES
-105 VNSIISSLNSV
+105 VNSIIASLDSV
-116 SRAAP
+116 NRAAP

-142 ISPENIVSIRR
+142 ISPENILTIRR
-153 VSDPK
+153 VTNPT
-158 TSSGDIRN
+158 TSNGDIKN
-166 FSNGLAIGSGVA
+166 FNKGLAIGSGVA
-178 QALNVSVGD
+178 KALNVSVGD
-187 DIQLISPTGV
+187 QIKLISPTGV
-197 KTAFGTSPR
+197 KTAFGASPR

-215 FTAGRYDMDKIRI
+215 FSAGRHDMDKVRI
-228 YMPFKSA
+228 YMPFRNA
-235 QKYFDRDNLADE
+235 QEYFDRDNLADE
-247 IEVLVNQPDQIDK
+247 IEVLVNQPDQIEK
-260 IVEELSSATEGKF
+260 IVEELSTATDRKF

-293 NVMFIIMSI
+293 NVMFVIMSI
-302 LVLIATMNIISGLV
+302 LVLIATMNIISGLI

-327 ILRTIGLSETSVLK
+327 ILRTIGLSEMSVLRV
-341 IFFLCGAMTG
+341 FFLCGAMTG
-351 ILGTFFGTLMGCAF
+351 ILGTFFGALMGCAF
-365 AVYVDPIF
+365 AIYVDPIF
-373 SFINIISGGDV
+373 SFINVISGGDV

-407 VLLSLGLTF
+407 VLISIGLTF

-427 RLDPIEALRY
+427 RLNPIEALRY

>member
-1 MREKYWSNLLSK
+1 MSEKMY
-13 KIYMFSNFEFL
+13 IFSNFEFL

-29 LRSKRA
+29 LRAKRA
-35 EGGISS
+35 EGGVST

-59 TLSVRSGFRAELVDT
+59 TLAVRSGFRAELVDT

-85 KQPTQDNKGNVYR
+85 KQPTKDLEGNVFR
-98 SFKDYER
+98 SFKDYEI
-105 VNSIISSLNSV
+105 VNSIISSLDSV
-116 SRAAP
+116 NRAAP

-142 ISPENIVSIRR
+142 ISPENILSIKR

-158 TSSGDIRN
+158 TSIGDISN
-166 FSNGLAIGSGVA
+166 FSKGLAIGSGVA
-178 QALNVSVGD
+178 QALNVSVGNE
-187 DIQLISPTGV
+187 IKLVSPTGV
-197 KTAFGTSPR
+197 KTAFGASPR
-206 VKTFEVQYI
+206 VKTFEVQYV
-215 FTAGRYDMDKIRI
+215 FTAGRHDMDKVRI
-228 YMPFKSA
+228 YMPFRSA
-235 QKYFDRDNLADE
+235 QEYFDRANLADE
-247 IEVLVNQPDQIDK
+247 IEVLVKQPDQIEK
-260 IVEELSSATEGKF
+260 IVEELSSATDGEF

-293 NVMFIIMSI
+293 NVMFVIMSI

-327 ILRTIGLSETSVLK
+327 ILRTIGLSEASVLRV
-341 IFFLCGAMTG
+341 FFLCGALTG
-351 ILGTFFGTLMGCAF
+351 TIGTFFGVLMGCAF
-365 AVYVDPIF
+365 ALYVDPIF
-373 SFINIISGGDV
+373 SFINVISGGDV

-392 YSIPAQLRWEDVLTA
+392 YSIPAELRWEDVLTA
-407 VLLSLGLTF
+407 SLISIGLTF
-416 SITYFPARRAA
+416 SITYLPARRAA
-427 RLDPIEALRY
+427 RLDPIKALRY

>member
-1 MREKYWSNLLSK
+1 
-13 KIYMFSNFEFL
+13 MFSNFEFL

-35 EGGISS
+35 EGGIST
-41 MTWISLIGISLSV
+41 MTWISLAGISLSV

-74 ILGANAHVTVY
+74 ILGSNAHVTVY
-85 KQPTQDNKGNVYR
+85 TQPTKDNKGNVYR
-98 SFKDYER
+98 GFKDYEN
-105 VNSIISSLNSV
+105 VNSIITSIDSV
-116 SRAAP
+116 NRAAP

-142 ISPENIVSIRR
+142 IAPENILSIRR

-158 TSSGDIRN
+158 TSIGDIKN
-166 FSNGLAIGSGVA
+166 FSKGLAIGSGVS
-178 QALNVSVGD
+178 QALNVSIGD

-215 FTAGRYDMDKIRI
+215 FTTGRYDMDKIRI
-228 YMPFKSA
+228 YMPFRSA
-235 QKYFDRDNLADE
+235 QEYFDRDNLADE
-247 IEVLVNQPDQIDK
+247 IEVLVKEPNQIDK
-260 IVEELSSATEGKF
+260 IVEKLSSATNGKF

-293 NVMFIIMSI
+293 NVMFVIMSI

-327 ILRTIGLSETSVLK
+327 ILRTIGLSEISVLR

-351 ILGTFFGTLMGCAF
+351 ILGTLFGTLMGCAF
-365 AVYVDPIF
+365 ALYIDPIF
-373 SFINIISGGDV
+373 SFINVISGGDV

>member
-1 MREKYWSNLLSK
+1 
-13 KIYMFSNFEFL
+13 
-24 IAWRY
+24 
-29 LRSKRA
+29 
-35 EGGISS
+35 

-74 ILGANAHVTVY
+74 ILGANAHITVY
-85 KQPTQDNKGNVYR
+85 KQPTKDNKGNVYR
-98 SFKDYER
+98 SFKDYEN

-116 SRAAP
+116 NRAAP

-142 ISPENIVSIRR
+142 ISPENILSIRR

-158 TSSGDIRN
+158 TSSGDIKN
-166 FSNGLAIGSGVA
+166 FSKGLAIGSGVA

-235 QKYFDRDNLADE
+235 QEYFERDNLADE
-247 IEVLVNQPDQIDK
+247 IEVLVKQPDQIDK
-260 IVEELSSATEGKF
+260 IVKELSNATDGKF

-293 NVMFIIMSI
+293 NVMFVIMSI

-327 ILRTIGLSETSVLK
+327 ILRTIGLS
-341 IFFLCGAMTG
+341 
-351 ILGTFFGTLMGCAF
+351 
-365 AVYVDPIF
+365 
-373 SFINIISGGDV
+373 
-384 WDPTIRGI
+384 
-392 YSIPAQLRWEDVLTA
+392 
-407 VLLSLGLTF
+407 
-416 SITYFPARRAA
+416 
-427 RLDPIEALRY
+427 
-437 E
+437 

>member
-1 MREKYWSNLLSK
+1 MY
-13 KIYMFSNFEFL
+13 IFSSFEFL

-35 EGGISS
+35 EGGVST

-85 KQPTQDNKGNVYR
+85 KQPIKDTKGVVYR
-98 SFKDYER
+98 SFKNYES
-105 VNSIISSLNSV
+105 VNSIIASLDSV

-142 ISPENIVSIRR
+142 ISPENILTIRR
-153 VSDPK
+153 VSNPK
-158 TSSGDIRN
+158 TSNGDIKN
-166 FSNGLAIGSGVA
+166 FSKGLAIGSGVA
-178 QALNVSVGD
+178 KALNVSVGD
-187 DIQLISPTGV
+187 QIKLISPTGF
-197 KTAFGTSPR
+197 KTAFGASPR

-215 FTAGRYDMDKIRI
+215 FSAGRHDMDKVRI
-228 YMPFKSA
+228 YMPFRNA
-235 QKYFDRDNLADE
+235 QEYFDRDNLADE
-247 IEVLVNQPDQIDK
+247 IEVLVNQPDQIEK
-260 IVEELSSATEGKF
+260 IVKELSSATDGKF

-293 NVMFIIMSI
+293 NVMFVIMSI
-302 LVLIATMNIISGLV
+302 LVLIATMNIISGLI

-327 ILRTIGLSETSVLK
+327 ILRTIGLSEMSVLRV
-341 IFFLCGAMTG
+341 FFLCGAMTG
-351 ILGTFFGTLMGCAF
+351 ILGTFFGALMGCAF

-373 SFINIISGGDV
+373 SFINVISGGDV

-407 VLLSLGLTF
+407 VLISIGLTF

-427 RLDPIEALRY
+427 RLNPIEALRY

>member
-1 MREKYWSNLLSK
+1 MY
-13 KIYMFSNFEFL
+13 IFSSFEFL

-35 EGGISS
+35 EGGVST

-85 KQPTQDNKGNVYR
+85 KQPIKDTKGVVYR
-98 SFKDYER
+98 SFKNYES
-105 VNSIISSLNSV
+105 VNSIIASLDSV
-116 SRAAP
+116 NRAAP

-142 ISPENIVSIRR
+142 ISPENILTIRR
-153 VSDPK
+153 VSNPK
-158 TSSGDIRN
+158 TSNGDIKN
-166 FSNGLAIGSGVA
+166 FSKGLAIGSGVA
-178 QALNVSVGD
+178 KALNVSVGD
-187 DIQLISPTGV
+187 QIKLISPTGV
-197 KTAFGTSPR
+197 KTAFGASPR

-215 FTAGRYDMDKIRI
+215 FSAGRHDMDKVRI
-228 YMPFKSA
+228 YMPFRNA
-235 QKYFDRDNLADE
+235 QEYFDRDNLADE
-247 IEVLVNQPDQIDK
+247 IEVLVNQPDQIEK
-260 IVEELSSATEGKF
+260 IVKELSSATDGKF
-273 LFWTWKDASGNYLRA
+273 LFWTWKDASANYLRA

-293 NVMFIIMSI
+293 NVMFVIMSI
-302 LVLIATMNIISGLV
+302 LVLIATMNIISGLI

-327 ILRTIGLSETSVLK
+327 ILRTIGLSEMSVLR

-351 ILGTFFGTLMGCAF
+351 ILGTFFGALMGCAF
-365 AVYVDPIF
+365 AVYVDQIF
-373 SFINIISGGDV
+373 SFINVISGGDV

-407 VLLSLGLTF
+407 VLISIGLTF

-427 RLDPIEALRY
+427 RLNPIEALRY

>member
-1 MREKYWSNLLSK
+1 MYL
-13 KIYMFSNFEFL
+13 FSNYEFL

-29 LRSKRA
+29 LRSKRT
-35 EGGISS
+35 EGGVST
-41 MTWISLIGISLSV
+41 MTWISVVGISLSV

-74 ILGANAHVTVY
+74 ILAANAHVTVY
-85 KQPTQDNKGNVYR
+85 KQPTKDSNGNVYR
-98 SFKDYER
+98 GFKDYESA
-105 VNSIISSLNSV
+105 NSIISSLNSV

-126 VMASAN
+126 IIASAN

-142 ISPENIVSIRR
+142 ISPENILSIRR

-158 TSSGDIRN
+158 TSIGDINN
-166 FSNGLAIGSGVA
+166 FKKGLAIGSGVA
-178 QALNVSVGD
+178 QALSVSVGD
-187 DIQLISPTGV
+187 EIKLISPTGV
-197 KTAFGTSPR
+197 KTAFGASPR

-215 FTAGRYDMDKIRI
+215 FSAGRHDMDKIRI
-228 YMPFKSA
+228 YMPFRIA
-235 QKYFDRDNLADE
+235 QEYFDRDNLADE
-247 IEVLVNQPDQIDK
+247 IEVLVNQPDQIEK
-260 IVEELSSATEGKF
+260 IVEELSSATDDKF

-293 NVMFIIMSI
+293 NVMFVIMSI
-302 LVLIATMNIISGLV
+302 LVLIATMNIISGLI

-327 ILRTIGLSETSVLK
+327 ILRTIGLSEKSVLR
-341 IFFLCGAMTG
+341 IFFLCGAITG

-365 AVYVDPIF
+365 AIHVDTIF
-373 SFINIISGGDV
+373 SVINVISGGDV

-392 YSIPAQLRWEDVLTA
+392 YSIPAQLRWEDVITA
-407 VLLSLGLTF
+407 VLLSIGLTF

>member
-1 MREKYWSNLLSK
+1 MYL
-13 KIYMFSNFEFL
+13 FSNYEFL

-35 EGGISS
+35 EGGVST
-41 MTWISLIGISLSV
+41 MTWISVVGISLSV

-85 KQPTQDNKGNVYR
+85 KQPTKDSNGNVYR
-98 SFKDYER
+98 GFKDYESA
-105 VNSIISSLNSV
+105 NSIISSLNSV

-126 VMASAN
+126 IIASAN

-142 ISPENIVSIRR
+142 ISPENILSIRR
-153 VSDPK
+153 VFDPK
-158 TSSGDIRN
+158 TSIGDINN
-166 FSNGLAIGSGVA
+166 FKKGLAIGSGVA
-178 QALNVSVGD
+178 QALSVSVGD
-187 DIQLISPTGV
+187 EIKLISPTGV
-197 KTAFGTSPR
+197 KTAFGASPR

-215 FTAGRYDMDKIRI
+215 FSAGRHDMDKIRI
-228 YMPFKSA
+228 YMPFRIA
-235 QKYFDRDNLADE
+235 QEYFDRDNLADE
-247 IEVLVNQPDQIDK
+247 IEVLVNQPDQIEK
-260 IVEELSSATEGKF
+260 IVEELSSATDDKF

-293 NVMFIIMSI
+293 NVMFVIMSI
-302 LVLIATMNIISGLV
+302 LVLIATMNIISGLI

-327 ILRTIGLSETSVLK
+327 ILRTLGLSEKSVLR
-341 IFFLCGAMTG
+341 IFFLCGAITG
-351 ILGTFFGTLMGCAF
+351 IIGTFFGTLMGCAF
-365 AVYVDPIF
+365 AVYVDTIF
-373 SFINIISGGDV
+373 SFINVISGGDV

-407 VLLSLGLTF
+407 VLLSIGLTF